1 MFLLT
6 ICKAIIRDSIA
17 SLYFP
22 IVLTLYSKKITL
34 EKYYTILLVKVEK
47 DTQDTLWEDTS

>member
-47 DTQDTLWEDTS
+47 DT